1 VQDGS
6 EIHEAVTLLLA
17 IDKMNAEYICCA
29 PEGTQGRVINHAT
42 GKSVS
47 EKRDIFVESARIA
60 RGNIRKITDMKVED
74 IDGLIFPGGFGAALN
89 LCTFGLE
96 GEKCSVREDVK
107 NFIEAMHRAKK
118 PIGAIC
124 IAPALIAKVLGK
136 TGVEVTIGNDK
147 ETARKI
153 EALGAK
159 HINCAADGIVVDKKN
174 KVVTTPAYMLA
185 DRISQV
191 SKGIETLV
199 AKILELAN

>member
-1 VQDGS
+1 
-6 EIHEAVTLLLA
+6 
-17 IDKMNAEYICCA
+17 
-29 PEGTQGRVINHAT
+29 
-42 GKSVS
+42 
-47 EKRDIFVESARIA
+47 
-60 RGNIRKITDMKVED
+60 
-74 IDGLIFPGGFGAALN
+74 
-89 LCTFGLE
+89 
-96 GEKCSVREDVK
+96 
-107 NFIEAMHRAKK
+107 
-118 PIGAIC
+118 
-124 IAPALIAKVLGK
+124 LIAKVLGK